1 MKKILHITSL
11 AALVLAGISLSAQAA
26 VPPDNVGDVTLY
38 GNITANSPMWQ
49 WTVNDY
55 PGSRLDAKPSTADTS
70 VAGKV
75 SYPLN
80 GQWFVAA
87 TGYLPSFV
95 GTKIGSVAS
104 AVGVADITTLTSPDG
119 PVTLSTAGTVA
130 TVTLPARGTD
140 TSGKTLAGTLTLNAD
155 EMRGLI
161 RKYTDGNTKAA
172 NSFLFS
178 DASALAATPGGSC
191 WVGRPGAP
199 TSNLTSTTTATTIG
213 AISDAG
219 LNAASGVTGALNQLF
234 KSADA
239 AGTVQWANL
248 TGYTISALA
257 MATSSGC
264 TQQSSGTKITTP
276 AESSVYDYI
285 AAAHALS
292 LKPQTLTFPAAA
304 SGAWN
309 ATLTVTAYQM

>member
-1 MKKILHITSL
+1 MKKILRITSL

-55 PGSRLDAKPSTADTS
+55 PGARLDAKPSTADTS
-70 VAGKV
+70 VVGKV

-95 GTKIGSVAS
+95 PAKIGSVDS
-104 AVGVADITTLTSPDG
+104 TVGVRDITTLTSPDG
-119 PVTLSTAGTVA
+119 PVTLSTTGTVA
-130 TVTLPARGTD
+130 TVTLPATGTD
-140 TSGKTLAGTLTLNAD
+140 AAGKTLAGTLTLNAD

-161 RKYTDGNTKAA
+161 QKSTSGSTKTANTYIY
-172 NSFLFS
+172 SS
-178 DASALAATPGGSC
+178 ASAIPATSGGSC

-199 TSNLTSTTTATTIG
+199 TSNITSTTTTSAIG
-213 AISDAG
+213 ALSDTG
-219 LNAASGVTGALNQLF
+219 LNSTSGVTGALNQLF

-239 AGTVQWANL
+239 AGVVQWANIPSYTAL
-248 TGYTISALA
+248 TTTVA
-257 MATSSGC
+257 
-264 TQQSSGTKITTP
+264 QQACTTP
-276 AESSVYDYI
+276 SIGTNVTNPTNTTVFDY
-285 AAAHALS
+285 AASAHALS

-304 SGAWN
+304 SGAWS

>member
-1 MKKILHITSL
+1 MKKILRITSL

-55 PGSRLDAKPSTADTS
+55 PGARLDAKPSTADTS
-70 VAGKV
+70 VVGKV

-95 GTKIGSVAS
+95 PAKIGSVDS
-104 AVGVADITTLTSPDG
+104 TVGVRDITTLTSPDG
-119 PVTLSTAGTVA
+119 PVTLSTTGTVA
-130 TVTLPARGTD
+130 TVTLPATGTD
-140 TSGKTLAGTLTLNAD
+140 AAGKTLAGTLTLNAD

-161 RKYTDGNTKAA
+161 QKSTSGSTKTANTYIY
-172 NSFLFS
+172 SS
-178 DASALAATPGGSC
+178 ASAIPATSGGSC

-199 TSNLTSTTTATTIG
+199 TSNITSTTTTS
-213 AISDAG
+213 AI
-219 LNAASGVTGALNQLF
+219 GALNQLF

-239 AGTVQWANL
+239 AGVVQWANIPSYTTL
-248 TGYTISALA
+248 TTTVA
-257 MATSSGC
+257 
-264 TQQSSGTKITTP
+264 QQACTTP
-276 AESSVYDYI
+276 SIGTNVTNPTNTTVFDYV
-285 AAAHALS
+285 ASAHALS